1 MSRKEIDRLEVV
13 RRVLEGRLSQV
24 KAGQLMG
31 LCTRQV
37 RRLCTAY
44 EQRGPVAL
52 ASRKRGMPSNRRL
65 PAELELRAT
74 AIIRELYSDFGPTL
88 AREKLME
95 LHGVHVGKET
105 LRKWMTAAEIWL
117 TRAERLPKVHQPR
130 HRRSCFGELV
140 QIDGSPHDWFEGRGP
155 RCTLLVYVDDA
166 TGKLMELRFVKSES
180 TFDYFAS
187 TVTYLERHG
196 KPVAFYSD
204 KHSIFRLCHQGAT
217 GRADGETQFGR
228 ALTELNIDIICANS
242 PQAKGRVERMNK
254 TLQDRL
260 VKELRLRGIC
270 TMEDGNAFLPEYTED
285 YNRRFGRTAQNPHD
299 AHRPIQDGE
308 DLSMIFSWQEERTLS
323 RSLTVHFK
331 RVTYLVEPGPD
342 TSPLG
347 GNRVRVYE
355 WEDGRIE
362 IHAEGQSLPYS
373 IFDQNPNVTQGAVVE
388 NKRLGAALAIIQ
400 AAQSERDR
408 IRLDSKKLTIRQK
421 DRIRAARDASQPSEP
436 VETSS
441 DRLGA
446 VAAYF
451 QQFEKEQEERRKA
464 QNLKA
469 AERRK
474 ERSQTQPNRTFLLG
488 LDIRLSVDAIG

>member
-1 MSRKEIDRLEVV
+1 MSCKEIDRLEVV
-13 RRVLEGRLSQV
+13 RRVLERRLSQV
-24 KAGQLMG
+24 KAAELIG
-31 LCTRQV
+31 LSTRQI

-44 EQRGPVAL
+44 EQLGPTAL
-52 ASRKRGMPSNRRL
+52 ASRKRGKPSNRRL

-74 AIIRELYSDFGPTL
+74 AIVRELYVDFGPTL
-88 AREKLME
+88 AQEKLRE
-95 LHGVHVGKET
+95 LHGVNVARET
-105 LRKWMTAAEIWL
+105 LRKWMAAAGIWL
-117 TRAERLPKVHQPR
+117 TRAKRLPKVHQPR

-140 QIDGSPHDWFEGRGP
+140 QIDGSPHAWFEDRGP
-155 RCTLLVYVDDA
+155 SCTLLVYIDDA
-166 TGKLMELRFVKSES
+166 TGRLMELRFVKSES

-260 VKELRLRGIC
+260 VKELRLRGVC

-299 AHRPIQDGE
+299 AHRPLQDGE
-308 DLSMIFSWQEERTLS
+308 DLSRIFSWQEERTLS

-347 GNRVRVYE
+347 GKRVRVYE
-355 WEDGRIE
+355 WEDGRVE
-362 IHAEGQSLPYS
+362 IHAEGRSLPYS
-373 IFDQNPNVTQGAVVE
+373 IFDQNPHVTQGSVVE

-421 DRIRAARDASQPSEP
+421 DRIRTARDASQPSKP
-436 VETSS
+436 VATSC

-451 QQFEKEQEERRKA
+451 QQFENEQEERRKA
-464 QNLKA
+464 KNLKA
-469 AERRK
+469 AQRRK
-474 ERSQTQPNRTFLLG
+474 ERGQPPTNRTFLLG
-488 LDIRLSVDAIG
+488 REPDISTWP

>member
-13 RRVLEGRLSQV
+13 RRVLERRLSQV
-24 KAGQLMG
+24 KAAELIG
-31 LCTRQV
+31 LSTRQI
-37 RRLCTAY
+37 RRLCTGY
-44 EQRGPVAL
+44 EQLGPTAL
-52 ASRKRGMPSNRRL
+52 ASRKRGKPSNRRL

-74 AIIRELYSDFGPTL
+74 TIVRELYVDFGPTL
-88 AREKLME
+88 AREKLRE
-95 LHGVHVGKET
+95 VHGVNMARET
-105 LRKWMTAAEIWL
+105 LRKWMATAGIWL
-117 TRAERLPKVHQPR
+117 TRAKRLPKVHQPR

-140 QIDGSPHDWFEGRGP
+140 QIDGSPHAWFEERGP

-187 TVTYLERHG
+187 TVTYLGRHG

-260 VKELRLRGIC
+260 VKELRLRGISN
-270 TMEDGNAFLPEYTED
+270 MEDGNAFLPEYTED
-285 YNRRFGRTAQNPHD
+285 YNRRFGREPQNPHD
-299 AHRPIQDGE
+299 AHRPLQDGD
-308 DLSMIFSWQEERTLS
+308 DLSRIFSWQEERTLS
-323 RSLTVHFK
+323 RNLTVHFK

-342 TSPLG
+342 TSALG
-347 GNRVRVYE
+347 GKRVRVYE
-355 WEDGRIE
+355 WEDGRVE
-362 IHAEGQSLPYS
+362 IHAEGRSLPYS

-388 NKRLGAALAIIQ
+388 NKRLGAALAVIQ

-421 DRIRAARDASQPSEP
+421 DRIRAARETIPPSEP
-436 VETSS
+436 MAKNGG
-441 DRLGA
+441 RLGA

-451 QQFEKEQEERRKA
+451 QQFEKEQDERRKT

-469 AERRK
+469 AQRRK
-474 ERSQTQPNRTFLLG
+474 ERAQALPNRTSLLG
-488 LDIRLSVDAIG
+488 TKADIST